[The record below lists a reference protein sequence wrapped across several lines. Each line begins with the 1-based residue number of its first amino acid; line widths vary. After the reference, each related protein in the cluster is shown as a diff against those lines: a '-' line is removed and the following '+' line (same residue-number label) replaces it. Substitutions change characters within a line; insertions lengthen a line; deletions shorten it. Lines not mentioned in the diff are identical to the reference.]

1 MFLLSLSDIMH
12 HLNFVLHIKYNHAI
26 YHYFSKQNHFYEVET
41 MDDTQSIQNFVVVW
55 REAVRD

>member
-12 HLNFVLHIKYNHAI
+12 HLNFVLHIKYIHAI

-55 REAVRD
+55 Q